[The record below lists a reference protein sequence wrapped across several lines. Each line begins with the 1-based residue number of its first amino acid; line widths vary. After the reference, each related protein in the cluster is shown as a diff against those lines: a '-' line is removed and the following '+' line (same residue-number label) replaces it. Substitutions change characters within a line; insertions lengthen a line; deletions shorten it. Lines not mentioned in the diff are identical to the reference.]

1 MAKAGADKPAGS
13 GGFFSSLGTLLLAGL
28 LLAFGFWAGRTFET
42 LWPSSE
48 APAAPRASVATV
60 PPSTLTSPATSPSAS
75 PSLALS
81 LSASTSPEP
90 SRAPVASPSAEVT
103 VAQSVTPDAPPA
115 RSSRRGSARKPAT
128 GSAGSGTV
136 PAPVPPLAAGPALAP
151 RPFVFGTGVV
161 ESLKA
166 LQARVPGFETGGLGV
181 KRAPEVPGRVD
192 FEVSPPSVKAGDSYA
207 VRVFLVN
214 DGGKAIAIDALNV
227 AMVADGRRSARAMP
241 PRARSVAP
249 KERALLAELPG
260 VWQDGLASWALEV
273 AVTSKRQDR
282 YTNTL
287 NWK

>member
-13 GGFFSSLGTLLLAGL
+13 GGFFSSLGTLLLACL

-48 APAAPRASVATV
+48 APAAPRPSVAVATV
-60 PPSTLTSPATSPSAS
+60 PPSTLRSPATSPSAS
-75 PSLALS
+75 ASLAPS
-81 LSASTSPEP
+81 PSAPASSEP
-90 SRAPVASPSAEVT
+90 FPAASPSAAAT
-103 VAQSVTPDAPPA
+103 VAQSVAPAAPAA

-128 GSAGSGTV
+128 GSAGSATASA
-136 PAPVPPLAAGPALAP
+136 PAPPLAAAPALAP
-151 RPFVFGTGVV
+151 RPFVSGTGVV

-166 LQARVPGFETGGLGV
+166 SQARVPGFETGGLGV

>member
-1 MAKAGADKPAGS
+1 MAKAGGDKPAGS
-13 GGFFSSLGTLLLAGL
+13 RGFFSSLGTLVLAVL

-42 LWPSSE
+42 LWPSS
-48 APAAPRASVATV
+48 APPAAPSVVVASI
-60 PPSTLTSPATSPSAS
+60 PPSTLATPVPSPSAS
-75 PSLALS
+75 A
-81 LSASTSPEP
+81 SPEP
-90 SRAPVASPSAEVT
+90 SPAASPSAEAT
-103 VAQSVTPDAPPA
+103 VAQSVAPGAPA
-115 RSSRRGSARKPAT
+115 SRSGRRGSARRPGT
-128 GSAGSGTV
+128 GSAASGTASA
-136 PAPVPPLAAGPALAP
+136 PAPPLVAAPALGP
-151 RPFVFGTGVV
+151 RPFVLGTSVV

-166 LQARVPGFETGGLGV
+166 SQAQVPGFETGGVGV

-227 AMVADGRRSARAMP
+227 AMVADGRRSSRAMP
-241 PRARSVAP
+241 ARALSVAP

-260 VWQDGLASWALEV
+260 VWQDGLGSWALEV

>member
-13 GGFFSSLGTLLLAGL
+13 RGFFSSLGTLVLACL

-42 LWPSSE
+42 LWPSSD
-48 APAAPRASVATV
+48 APAAPRPSVAVATV
-60 PPSTLTSPATSPSAS
+60 PPSTLASPAPSPSAS
-75 PSLALS
+75 ASPAPSPA
-81 LSASTSPEP
+81 
-90 SRAPVASPSAEVT
+90 ASPSAEVA
-103 VAQSVTPDAPPA
+103 VAQSVAPSAPA
-115 RSSRRGSARKPAT
+115 SRPSRRGSARKPGT
-128 GSAGSGTV
+128 GPAGPGT
-136 PAPVPPLAAGPALAP
+136 ASEPVPPLVAAPALAS

-166 LQARVPGFETGGLGV
+166 SQARVPGFETGGLGV

-260 VWQDGLASWALEV
+260 VWQEGLASWALEV

>member
-1 MAKAGADKPAGS
+1 MAKTGADKPAGS

-48 APAAPRASVATV
+48 APSAPRTSVAVATV
-60 PPSTLTSPATSPSAS
+60 PPSTLTSPATSPSATA
-75 PSLALS
+75 SLAPTLFA
-81 LSASTSPEP
+81 SAAREP
-90 SRAPVASPSAEVT
+90 SPAASPSAEAA
-103 VAQSVTPDAPPA
+103 VAQSVAPDAPAA
-115 RSSRRGSARKPAT
+115 RSSRRGSVRKPAT
-128 GSAGSGTV
+128 GSAGSGTA
-136 PAPVPPLAAGPALAP
+136 PAPVPPLVAAPALAA
-151 RPFVFGTGVV
+151 RPFVFGTGAV
-161 ESLKA
+161 ESLRA
-166 LQARVPGFETGGLGV
+166 PQARVPGFETGGLGV

-214 DGGKAIAIDALNV
+214 DGGRAIAIDGLSV